1 MLQKLNSFI
10 LECKRV
16 LMVTKKPDREEYNTT
31 VKVSGLGILII
42 GAIGFL
48 LFVLREIIF

>member
-1 MLQKLNSFI
+1 
-10 LECKRV
+10 
-16 LMVTKKPDREEYNTT
+16 MVTKKPGSQEYNTT

-48 LFVLREIIF
+48 LFLLKGILF